1 MASRGNQLPSW
12 VVKSLCSFTVLWT
25 LTSVLVTLL
34 VGDLLNPVVLD
45 LVLSG
50 VVGLMLPLL

>member
-1 MASRGNQLPSW
+1 MASVGTQLP
-12 VVKSLCSFTVLWT
+12 LCSFTVLWT

-34 VGDLLNPVVLD
+34 VGDLLHPVVLD
-45 LVLSG
+45 LVLPG